1 MKRALFSSMN
11 LLIALFLGAFLVGCD
26 RVRSLSP
33 GNTEHVIAFPAISGP
48 ATGAPNPY
56 PEPASDLAGYYGTPP
71 LAVLQVGEQSQT
83 AALAGACWMQ
93 IGSDG
98 TPGEACLDSSGILT
112 PQGFLPSEVQF
123 NGKLHLNLPLTPTA
137 VSAYWNPV
145 TPADVME
152 PPSEGTIRW
161 PSQEGRSIILAN
173 EIEQD
178 FQLELDPGLNV
189 IHIYV
194 QWEGLGSAGY
204 GFLVE
209 ARVP

>member
-1 MKRALFSSMN
+1 MKRALFSSRT
-11 LLIALFLGAFLVGCD
+11 LLTGLFLAAFLVGCD

-33 GNTEHVIAFPAISGP
+33 GNSEHVIAFPAISGSS
-48 ATGAPNPY
+48 ASAPDPY
-56 PEPASDLAGYYGTPP
+56 PEPADDLAGYYGTPP
-71 LAVLQVGEQSQT
+71 LAVLTVGEQSQT
-83 AALAGACWMQ
+83 AVLAGACWMQ
-93 IGSDG
+93 VGSDG
-98 TPGEACLDSSGILT
+98 TLGEACLESNGILT

-137 VSAYWNPV
+137 VSAYWIPV

-161 PSQEGRSIILAN
+161 PTREGRSTILEN
-173 EIEQD
+173 KIEQD
-178 FQLELDPGLNV
+178 LQFELEPGLNV

-209 ARVP
+209 ARTP

>member
-1 MKRALFSSMN
+1 MKRALFSSRT
-11 LLIALFLGAFLVGCD
+11 LLIGLFLAAFLMGCD

-33 GNTEHVIAFPAISGP
+33 GNSEHVIAFPAISGP
-48 ATGAPNPY
+48 APSAPNPY
-56 PEPASDLAGYYGTPP
+56 PEPAGDLAQFYGTPP
-71 LAVLQVGEQSQT
+71 LAVLTVGEQSQT

-98 TPGEACLDSSGILT
+98 TPGEACLDSTGILT

-123 NGKLHLNLPLTPTA
+123 NGKLDLNLPLTPTA
-137 VSAYWNPV
+137 VSAYWIPV

-152 PPSEGTIRW
+152 PPSDGTIRW
-161 PSQEGRSIILAN
+161 PSREGRSTILAN

-178 FQLELDPGLNV
+178 LQIELDPGLNV
-189 IHIYV
+189 IHIFV

-209 ARVP
+209 ARAP

>member
-1 MKRALFSSMN
+1 MKRALFSSRN
-11 LLIALFLGAFLVGCD
+11 LLTGLFLAAFLVGCE

-33 GNTEHVIAFPAISGP
+33 GNSEHVIAFPAISGP
-48 ATGAPNPY
+48 APGVANPY
-56 PEPASDLAGYYGTPP
+56 PEPAGDLAPYYGTPP
-71 LAVLQVGEQSQT
+71 LAVLTVGEQSQT
-83 AALAGACWMQ
+83 AALTGACWMQ

-98 TPGEACLDSSGILT
+98 TAGEACLDSTGILT

-137 VSAYWNPV
+137 VSAYWIPV

-161 PSQEGRSIILAN
+161 PSREGRSINLAN

-178 FQLELDPGLNV
+178 LQLELDPGLNV
-189 IHIYV
+189 IHIYA

>member
-1 MKRALFSSMN
+1 MKRALFSSRN
-11 LLIALFLGAFLVGCD
+11 LLIALFLAAILVGCD
-26 RVRSLSP
+26 LVRSISP
-33 GNTEHVIAFPAISGP
+33 GNSEHVIAFPAISGP
-48 ATGAPNPY
+48 APAVPNPY
-56 PEPASDLAGYYGTPP
+56 PEPASNLAQFYGTPP
-71 LAVLQVGEQSQT
+71 LAVLTVGEQSQT

-98 TPGEACLDSSGILT
+98 TPGETCLESSGILT

-137 VSAYWNPV
+137 VGVYWIPV
-145 TPADVME
+145 TPADVLE
-152 PPSEGTIRW
+152 PPSDGTIRW
-161 PSQEGRSIILAN
+161 PSREGRSTSLAN

-178 FQLELDPGLNV
+178 LQLELDPGLNV
-189 IHIYV
+189 IHIYA